1 MASSSASVLSGAASP
16 IAPSSS
22 LNQTRT
28 RFDAAQ
34 LQPYLSST
42 LTTRLRNASWDK
54 SDKDKNR
61 ALSRSIAEVIKAK
74 MLEIEP
80 KGFKYIVQ
88 VQLVENI
95 GQGGRCVF
103 HTTQTGDDD

>member
-1 MASSSASVLSGAASP
+1 MQVV
-16 IAPSSS
+16 APRRLRSTSTDIKEC
-22 LNQTRT
+22 LFCN

-42 LTTRLRNASWDK
+42 LTTRLRNAAWDK

-74 MLEIEP
+74 ML
-80 KGFKYIVQ
+80 
-88 VQLVENI
+88 
-95 GQGGRCVF
+95 GG
-103 HTTQTGDDD
+103 